1 MDNFYISY
9 IYIYNFQMP
18 LGYRPRINMFIT
30 NGPTYSYT
38 PPPSSTNN
46 GRFVGMG
53 LGLGYSM
60 IGRISNLKPGCGSC
74 GK

>member
-1 MDNFYISY
+1 MGLY
-9 IYIYNFQMP
+9 
-18 LGYRPRINMFIT
+18 

-38 PPPSSTNN
+38 PPPPASANN

-60 IGRISNLKPGCGSC
+60 IGRINNLKPGCGSC

>member
-1 MDNFYISY
+1 
-9 IYIYNFQMP
+9 MP
-18 LGYRPRINMFIT
+18 FRTIPRMSMGLY

-38 PPPSSTNN
+38 PPPSSANN

-60 IGRISNLKPGCGSC
+60 IGRINNLKPGCGSC